1 MKQATGGSIN
11 NLKQSMYGFGQVLQQ
26 TKVSGRKKKN
36 SHRIPVQ
43 VTTVS
48 RRLRG
53 YKHRGRSANRS
64 GRRVK
69 DQPSRSIMVIEEDDD
84 GVYHSLPRQKKT
96 KRKPKH
102 SMNDDV
108 TKNRPSAKKH

>member
-1 MKQATGGSIN
+1 M
-11 NLKQSMYGFGQVLQQ
+11 
-26 TKVSGRKKKN
+26 
-36 SHRIPVQ
+36 
-43 VTTVS
+43 S

-69 DQPSRSIMVIEEDDD
+69 DQPSRSIMVVEEDDE

-96 KRKPKH
+96 KRKPKY